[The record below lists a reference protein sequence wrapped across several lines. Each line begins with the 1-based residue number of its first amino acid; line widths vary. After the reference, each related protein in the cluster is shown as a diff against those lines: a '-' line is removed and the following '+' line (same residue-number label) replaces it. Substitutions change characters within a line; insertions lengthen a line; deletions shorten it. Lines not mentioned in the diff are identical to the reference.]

1 MQHKVFPRLLPAQK
15 GSFFLFG
22 PRGCGKS
29 TWLAHTY
36 PTATVVDLLDEAR
49 YQSYLADP
57 SLFFE
62 ALAGLHAGSWVAV
75 DEIQR
80 LPQLL
85 NEVHR
90 LIERRRLKFALTG

>member
-1 MQHKVFPRLLPAQK
+1 MYKYDKLYPRFLKPPK

-29 TWLAHTY
+29 TWLKQYFKEALKIS
-36 PTATVVDLLDEAR
+36 LLDEGL
-49 YQSYLADP
+49 YQSYLANP
-57 SLFFE
+57 TLFYNT
-62 ALAGLHAGSWVAV
+62 ARKASPNSWVAV
-75 DEIQR
+75 DEVQR

-90 LIERRRLKFALTG
+90 LIEDHRIKF